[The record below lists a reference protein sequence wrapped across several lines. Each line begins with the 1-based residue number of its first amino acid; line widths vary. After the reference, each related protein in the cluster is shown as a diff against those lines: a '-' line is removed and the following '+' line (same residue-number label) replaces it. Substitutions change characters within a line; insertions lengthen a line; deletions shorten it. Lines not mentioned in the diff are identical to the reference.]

1 MLPESVKSNVEPS
14 AVETAPLLPKLN
26 SVTSPVTELKSNTV
40 RTPLPAGT
48 TPPVNEIPSTVVAP
62 TLIVKPASS
71 AAPPLPPVNASPLT
85 SNWKPATS
93 SPKLYKTCKVPEA
106 ASNAPSSK
114 LARQDVPSP
123 PHTPHASSTELP
135 FGTPAQSAH
144 EELSPLQTPQSSKS
158 AYPNHSPA
166 QSWSLLKG

>member
-62 TLIVKPASS
+62 TLIVNPASP

-93 SPKLYKTCKVPEA
+93 SPKSYKTCKVPEA

-123 PHTPHASSTELP
+123 PHTPHASSSKVEPHVLSQPDGAGSPQPQPKSSALP
-135 FGTPAQSAH
+135 
-144 EELSPLQTPQSSKS
+144 PLHTPQSSR
-158 AYPNHSPA
+158 APSP
-166 QSWSLLKG
+166 